1 MGRERRFGELKLQC
15 SFDQF
20 IPLTT
25 FNNTSN
31 GYLVED
37 TCVFGA
43 EVFVKYRNKGKK
55 DAQQSCQ
62 VLASFLIFAHV
73 NNVKILQINTGSF
86 L

>member
-55 DAQQSCQ
+55 ECPAIMSS
-62 VLASFLIFAHV
+62 ASLFSHLC
-73 NNVKILQINTGSF
+73 TC
-86 L
+86 

>member
-15 SFDQF
+15 GFDQF

-37 TCVFGA
+37 TCVFD
-43 EVFVKYRNKGKK
+43 KMI
-55 DAQQSCQ
+55 
-62 VLASFLIFAHV
+62 LAPCSSRPTFLSLSELNEPEIMA
-73 NNVKILQINTGSF
+73 I
-86 L
+86 